1 MAEDVVLVDA
11 GCNVFRRGNEPK
23 EIELLVHFLNEA
35 KVEFMVP
42 VRG

>member
-1 MAEDVVLVDA
+1 MLAVTSFGGA
-11 GCNVFRRGNEPK
+11 MNPK
-23 EIELLVHFLNEA
+23 EIELLVHVLNEA